1 MEILIPAPDLDLSIH
16 PHLSKDFGE
25 VLTPASIPM
34 GLGAWN
40 PEGNFF
46 ENSLQDK
53 RCSSGCKD
61 NYGKFGPRL
70 ALTRHNPPH

>member
-34 GLGAWN
+34 GLGA
-40 PEGNFF
+40 
-46 ENSLQDK
+46 
-53 RCSSGCKD
+53 
-61 NYGKFGPRL
+61 
-70 ALTRHNPPH
+70 